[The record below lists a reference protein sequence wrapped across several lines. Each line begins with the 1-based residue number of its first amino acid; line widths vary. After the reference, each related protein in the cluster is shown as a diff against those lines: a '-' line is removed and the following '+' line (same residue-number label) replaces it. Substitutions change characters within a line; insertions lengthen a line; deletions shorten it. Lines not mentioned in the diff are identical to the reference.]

1 LRVSGGEDGF
11 VSESIH
17 SFEAVLTVVQE
28 ESFMRTTVKKGGGNS
43 SVFNSAQLSE
53 RRGNRKVKTW

>member
-1 LRVSGGEDGF
+1 
-11 VSESIH
+11 VSESSH

-28 ESFMRTTVKKGGGNS
+28 EESFMRTTVKKGGGGNS

>member
-1 LRVSGGEDGF
+1 M
-11 VSESIH
+11 
-17 SFEAVLTVVQE
+17 VVQEE
-28 ESFMRTTVKKGGGNS
+28 ESFMRTTVKKGGEGGANS